1 MADFKIKTQYS
12 PKGGQEKAISELCNS
27 INSGNRHS
35 TLLGIT
41 GSGKTF
47 TMANVIKDLNKP
59 TLILSHN
66 KTLAAQLYSEFKD
79 LFPDNAVEFF
89 ISYYDY
95 YQPEAYLPV
104 TDTFI
109 EKDSS
114 IDEEIDRLRLKATA
128 SLASRKDVI
137 IISSVSC
144 IYGIGSPKNY
154 SNAYV
159 SINKNKDIDLR
170 STMKSLIDIHYLRND
185 MIIEPGTFRLL
196 GQNFEIFP
204 IYDDYPIRIELHDN
218 SIEYMYRFDPLSG
231 AEIKEINDIFI
242 FPAKHFIIEKADLKK
257 ASDNIRDEMI
267 QSVKSFKA
275 NNQLLEAQRIE
286 QRTLFDLEMMME
298 LGYCSG
304 IENYSRHLDG
314 RKKGE
319 RPYTL
324 IDFFPD
330 DFLMFI
336 DESHVSIP
344 QLRAMYN
351 GDYSRKKNLVEH
363 GFRLPSA
370 LDNRPMRF
378 EEFEKA
384 INQVVYVSATPSKY
398 ELEQTSGEIVE
409 QIIRPTG
416 LLDPQIEVA
425 ETKNQ
430 IDHLIVEIEKVVN
443 RSERVLVTTLTKK
456 MAEDL
461 TDYLKKFNVK
471 AEYLHSEVGTLE
483 RIKILN
489 SLRRKDFDV
498 LVGINLLREGLDIP
512 EVSLVGVLDADKE
525 GFLRSRTSL
534 MQIAGRAARNV
545 NGKVILYADRMTE
558 SIKYLIDETNRRI
571 KVQREYNKKNN
582 IQPETIKKSVEQN
595 NLLTRLADSKS
606 DENSKKITMESMKL
620 DFDNL
625 EKADMIKQLK
635 KKMLKASNDLQFEEA
650 AFLRDKIKEISG
662 EENFII

>member
-1 MADFKIKTQYS
+1 MSEFKIKTKFS
-12 PKGGQEKAISELCNS
+12 PKGGQEKAISELCSS
-27 INSGNRHS
+27 ITSGNRHS

-47 TMANVIKDLNKP
+47 TMANVIRDLNKP

-66 KTLAAQLYSEFKD
+66 KTLAAQLYSEFKE

-128 SLASRKDVI
+128 SLASRRDVI

-159 SINKNKDIDLR
+159 AINKNKEIDLR
-170 STMKSLIDIHYLRND
+170 NTMKSLIDIHYLRND

-204 IYDDYPIRIELHDN
+204 IYDDYPIRLELHDN
-218 SIEYMYRFDPLSG
+218 TIEYMYRFDPLSG
-231 AEIKEINDIFI
+231 AEIKELNDIFI
-242 FPAKHFIIEKADLKK
+242 FPAKHFIIEKSDLKK
-257 ASDNIRDEMI
+257 ASEDIRVEMI
-267 QSVKSFKA
+267 ESVKKFKA

-384 INQVVYVSATPSKY
+384 VNQVVYVSATPSKY

-416 LLDPQIEVA
+416 LLDPQIEVV
-425 ETKNQ
+425 KSKDQ

-443 RSERVLVTTLTKK
+443 RNERVLVTTLTKK

-461 TDYLKKFNVK
+461 TDYFKKFNVK

-489 SLRRKDFDV
+489 SLRKKEFDV
-498 LVGINLLREGLDIP
+498 LVGINLLREGLDLP
-512 EVSLVGVLDADKE
+512 EVSLVAVLDADKE

-534 MQIAGRAARNV
+534 MQIAGRAARNI
-545 NGKVILYADRMTE
+545 NGKVILYADTMTD
-558 SIKYLIDETNRRI
+558 SMRYLIDETSRRI
-571 KVQREYNKKNN
+571 KIQSAYNKKNH
-582 IQPETIKKSVEQN
+582 IKPETIKKSVDQN
-595 NLLTRLADSKS
+595 NLLTRLADNKI
-606 DENSKKITMESMKL
+606 DENSKNITMESMKL
-620 DFDNL
+620 DFGNL
-625 EKADMIKQLK
+625 EKADMIKELK

>member
-1 MADFKIKTQYS
+1 MADFKLTTDYT
-12 PKGGQEKAISELCNS
+12 PKGGQEAAISGLCDS
-27 INSGNRHS
+27 INSGDNHNV
-35 TLLGIT
+35 LLGIT

-47 TMANVIKDLNKP
+47 TMANVIQELNRP
-59 TLILSHN
+59 ALILSHN

-79 LFPDNAVEFF
+79 LFPNNAVEFF

-95 YQPEAYLPV
+95 YQPEAYMPV

-128 SLASRKDVI
+128 SLASRNDVI

-159 SINKNKDIDLR
+159 SIQKENKIDVR
-170 STMKSLIDIHYLRND
+170 ETMKSLIDIHYIRND
-185 MIIEPGTFRLL
+185 MVLEPGTFRLL

-204 IYDDYPIRIELHDN
+204 IYDDYPIRIELLNDT
-218 SIEYMYRFDPLSG
+218 IEYMYRFDPMTG
-231 AEIKEINDIFI
+231 QEIKEMDSLFV
-242 FPAKHFIIEKADLKK
+242 FPAKHFIIEKSDLKK
-257 ASDNIRDEMI
+257 ASENIRTELRESI
-267 QSVKSFKA
+267 QAFKE
-275 NNQLLEAQRIE
+275 NDQLIEAQRIE
-286 QRTLFDLEMMME
+286 QRTLYDLEMMME

-314 RKKGE
+314 RKKGQ
-319 RPYTL
+319 RPFTL

-336 DESHVSIP
+336 DESHVSLP

-351 GDYSRKKNLVEH
+351 GDYSRKRNLVDH

-378 EEFEKA
+378 EEFEKSV
-384 INQVVYVSATPSKY
+384 NQVVYVSATPSSY
-398 ELEQTSGEIVE
+398 ELEKTEGVVIE

-416 LLDPQIEVA
+416 LLDPVIEVQP
-425 ETKNQ
+425 TKNQ
-430 IDHLIVEIEKVVN
+430 IDHLISEIEKVVD
-443 RSERVLVTTLTKK
+443 RKERVLITTLTKK

-471 AEYLHSEVGTLE
+471 AEYLHSEINTLD
-483 RIKILN
+483 RIKIIS
-489 SLRRKDFDV
+489 SLRKGDFDV
-498 LVGINLLREGLDIP
+498 LVGINLLREGLDLP
-512 EVSLVGVLDADKE
+512 EVSLVAVLDADKE
-525 GFLRSRTSL
+525 GFLRSKTSL
-534 MQIAGRAARNV
+534 MQISGRAARNI
-545 NGKVILYADRMTE
+545 NGKVILYADKETDSM
-558 SIKYLIDETNRRI
+558 KYLIEETDRRL
-571 KVQREYNKKNN
+571 KVQKEYNEKNN
-582 IQPETIKKSVEQN
+582 IKPETIRKTLEQN
-595 NLLTRLADSKS
+595 NLLTRLADNKGVKSSKEIS
-606 DENSKKITMESMKL
+606 LDL

-625 EKADMIKQLK
+625 EEADMIKELK
-635 KKMLKASNDLQFEEA
+635 KKMLKASNNLQFEEA
-650 AFLRDKIKEISG
+650 AYLRDKIKEISG
-662 EENFII
+662 EENFLI

>member
-1 MADFKIKTQYS
+1 MADFNIQTKYS
-12 PKGGQEKAISELCNS
+12 PKGGQQDAISSLCDS
-27 INSGNRHS
+27 IISGNNHS

-47 TMANVIKDLNKP
+47 TMANVIQNLNRP

-79 LFPDNAVEFF
+79 LFPNNAVEFF

-128 SLASRKDVI
+128 SLASRNDVI

-159 SINKNKDIDLR
+159 SINKQKKLDLR
-170 STMKSLIDIHYLRND
+170 NIMKSLIDIHYVRND
-185 MIIEPGTFRLL
+185 MIIEPGTFRLQ

-204 IYDDYPIRIELHDN
+204 IYDDFPIRIELFDDK
-218 SIEYMYRFDPLSG
+218 IEYMYRFDPLTGS
-231 AEIKEINDIFI
+231 EIKEMSDLFV
-242 FPAKHFIIEKADLKK
+242 FPAKHFIIEKSDLKK
-257 ASDNIRDEMI
+257 ASDDIRQELTESI
-267 QSVKSFKA
+267 KSFKN

-319 RPYTL
+319 RPFTL

-344 QLRAMYN
+344 QLKAMYN
-351 GDYSRKKNLVEH
+351 GDFSRKKNLVNH

-370 LDNRPMRF
+370 LDNRPMKF
-378 EEFEKA
+378 KEFETA
-384 INQVVYVSATPSKY
+384 VNQVVYVSATPSDY
-398 ELEQTSGEIVE
+398 EMSKTSGEVVE

-416 LLDPQIEVA
+416 LLDPKIEVV
-425 ETKNQ
+425 ESKNQ
-430 IDHLIVEIEKVVN
+430 IDHLILQIEKVVKN
-443 RSERVLVTTLTKK
+443 RERTLVTTLTKK

-471 AEYLHSEVGTLE
+471 AEYLHSEVSTLD
-483 RIKILN
+483 RIKIIN
-489 SLRRKDFDV
+489 SLRKGDFDV
-498 LVGINLLREGLDIP
+498 LVGINLLREGLDLP
-512 EVSLVGVLDADKE
+512 EVSLVAVLDADKE
-525 GFLRSRTSL
+525 GFLRSKTSL
-534 MQIAGRAARNV
+534 MQIAGRAARNI
-545 NGKVILYADRMTE
+545 NGKVILYADKHTD
-558 SIKYLIDETNRRI
+558 SIKYLIKETDRRI
-571 KVQREYNKKNN
+571 KIQKKYNSDNN
-582 IQPETIKKSVEQN
+582 IKPATIKKSVDQN
-595 NLLTRLADSKS
+595 NLLTRLANKD
-606 DENSKKITMESMKL
+606 DKKINEIKMDL

-625 EKADMIKQLK
+625 EQADLLKELK
-635 KKMLKASNDLQFEEA
+635 KKMLKASNNLQFEEA
-650 AFLRDKIKEISG
+650 AYLRDKIKEVTG
-662 EENFII
+662 EEDFVI

>member
-231 AEIKEINDIFI
+231 AEVKEINDIFI

-430 IDHLIVEIEKVVN
+430 IDHLIVEIEKVVK

-489 SLRRKDFDV
+489 SLRKKDFDV
-498 LVGINLLREGLDIP
+498 LVGINLLREGLDLP

>member
-1 MADFKIKTQYS
+1 MSEFKIKTKFS
-12 PKGGQEKAISELCNS
+12 PKGGQEKAISELCSS
-27 INSGNRHS
+27 ITSGNRHS

-47 TMANVIKDLNKP
+47 TMANVIRDLNKP

-66 KTLAAQLYSEFKD
+66 KTLAAQLYSEFKE

-128 SLASRKDVI
+128 SLASRRDVI

-159 SINKNKDIDLR
+159 AINKNKEIDLR
-170 STMKSLIDIHYLRND
+170 NTMKSLIDIHYLRND

-204 IYDDYPIRIELHDN
+204 IYDDYPIRLELHDN
-218 SIEYMYRFDPLSG
+218 TIEYMYRFDPLSG
-231 AEIKEINDIFI
+231 AEIKELNDIFI
-242 FPAKHFIIEKADLKK
+242 FPAKHFIIEKSDLKK
-257 ASDNIRDEMI
+257 ASEDIRVEMI
-267 QSVKSFKA
+267 ESVKKFKA

-344 QLRAMYN
+344 QLKAMYN

-384 INQVVYVSATPSKY
+384 VNQVVYVSATPSKY

-416 LLDPQIEVA
+416 LLDPQIEVV
-425 ETKNQ
+425 KSKDQ

-443 RSERVLVTTLTKK
+443 RNERVLVTTLTKK

-461 TDYLKKFNVK
+461 TDYFKKFNVK

-489 SLRRKDFDV
+489 SLRKKEFDV
-498 LVGINLLREGLDIP
+498 LVGINLLREGLDLP
-512 EVSLVGVLDADKE
+512 EVSLVAVLDADKE

-534 MQIAGRAARNV
+534 MQIAGRAARNI
-545 NGKVILYADRMTE
+545 NGKVILYADTMTD
-558 SIKYLIDETNRRI
+558 SMRYLIDETSRRI
-571 KVQREYNKKNN
+571 KIQSAYNKKNH
-582 IQPETIKKSVEQN
+582 IKPETIKKSVDQN
-595 NLLTRLADSKS
+595 NLLTRLADNKI
-606 DENSKKITMESMKL
+606 DENSKNITMESMKL

-625 EKADMIKQLK
+625 EKADMIKELK

>member
-1 MADFKIKTQYS
+1 MADFKIKTEYS

-231 AEIKEINDIFI
+231 AEVKEINDIFI

-489 SLRRKDFDV
+489 SLRKKDFDV
-498 LVGINLLREGLDIP
+498 LVGINLLREGLDLP

>member
-1 MADFKIKTQYS
+1 MSGFKIKTKFS
-12 PKGGQEKAISELCNS
+12 PKGGQEKAISELCSS
-27 INSGNRHS
+27 ITSGNRHS

-66 KTLAAQLYSEFKD
+66 KTLAAQLYSEFKE

-128 SLASRKDVI
+128 SLASRRDVI

-159 SINKNKDIDLR
+159 AINKNKEIDLR
-170 STMKSLIDIHYLRND
+170 NTMKSLIDIHYLRND

-204 IYDDYPIRIELHDN
+204 IYDDYPIRLELHDN
-218 SIEYMYRFDPLSG
+218 TIEYMYRFDPLSG
-231 AEIKEINDIFI
+231 AEIKELNDIFI
-242 FPAKHFIIEKADLKK
+242 FPAKHFIIEKSDLKK
-257 ASDNIRDEMI
+257 ASEDIRVEMI
-267 QSVKSFKA
+267 ESVKKFKA

-344 QLRAMYN
+344 QLKAMYN

-384 INQVVYVSATPSKY
+384 VNQVVYVSATPSKY

-416 LLDPQIEVA
+416 LLDPQIEVV
-425 ETKNQ
+425 KSKDQ

-443 RSERVLVTTLTKK
+443 RNERVLVTTLTKK

-461 TDYLKKFNVK
+461 TDYFKKFNVK

-489 SLRRKDFDV
+489 SLRKKEFDV
-498 LVGINLLREGLDIP
+498 LVGINLLREGLDLP
-512 EVSLVGVLDADKE
+512 EVSLVAVLDADKE

-534 MQIAGRAARNV
+534 MQIAGRAARNI
-545 NGKVILYADRMTE
+545 NGKVILYADTMTD
-558 SIKYLIDETNRRI
+558 SMRYLIDETSRRI
-571 KVQREYNKKNN
+571 KIQSAYNKKNH
-582 IQPETIKKSVEQN
+582 IKPETIKKSVDQN
-595 NLLTRLADSKS
+595 NLLTRLADNKI
-606 DENSKKITMESMKL
+606 DENSKNITMESMKL
-620 DFDNL
+620 DFGNL
-625 EKADMIKQLK
+625 EKADMIKELK

>member
-1 MADFKIKTQYS
+1 MSEFKIKTKFS
-12 PKGGQEKAISELCNS
+12 PKGGQEKAISELCSS
-27 INSGNRHS
+27 ITSGNRHS

-47 TMANVIKDLNKP
+47 TMANVIRDLNKP

-66 KTLAAQLYSEFKD
+66 KTLAAQLYSEFKE

-128 SLASRKDVI
+128 SLASRRDVI

-159 SINKNKDIDLR
+159 AINKNKEIDLR
-170 STMKSLIDIHYLRND
+170 NTMKSLIDIHYLRND

-204 IYDDYPIRIELHDN
+204 IYDDYPIRLELHDN
-218 SIEYMYRFDPLSG
+218 TIEYMYRFDPLSG
-231 AEIKEINDIFI
+231 AEIKELNDIFI
-242 FPAKHFIIEKADLKK
+242 FPAKHFIIEKSDLKK
-257 ASDNIRDEMI
+257 ASEDIRAEMI
-267 QSVKSFKA
+267 ESVKKFKA

-344 QLRAMYN
+344 QLKAMYN

-384 INQVVYVSATPSKY
+384 VNQVVYVSATPSKY

-416 LLDPQIEVA
+416 LLDPQIEVV
-425 ETKNQ
+425 KSKDQ

-443 RSERVLVTTLTKK
+443 RNERVLVTTLTKK

-489 SLRRKDFDV
+489 SLRKKEFDV
-498 LVGINLLREGLDIP
+498 LVGINLLREGLDLP
-512 EVSLVGVLDADKE
+512 EVSLVAVLDADKE

-534 MQIAGRAARNV
+534 MQIAGRAARNI
-545 NGKVILYADRMTE
+545 NGKVILYADTMTD
-558 SIKYLIDETNRRI
+558 SMRYLIDETNRRI
-571 KVQREYNKKNN
+571 KIQSAYNKKNH
-582 IQPETIKKSVEQN
+582 IKPETIKKSVDQN
-595 NLLTRLADSKS
+595 NLLTRLADNKI

-625 EKADMIKQLK
+625 EKADMIKELK

>member
-1 MADFKIKTQYS
+1 M
-12 PKGGQEKAISELCNS
+12 
-27 INSGNRHS
+27 
-35 TLLGIT
+35 
-41 GSGKTF
+41 
-47 TMANVIKDLNKP
+47 
-59 TLILSHN
+59 
-66 KTLAAQLYSEFKD
+66 
-79 LFPDNAVEFF
+79 
-89 ISYYDY
+89 
-95 YQPEAYLPV
+95 
-104 TDTFI
+104 I
-109 EKDSS
+109 E
-114 IDEEIDRLRLKATA
+114 
-128 SLASRKDVI
+128 
-137 IISSVSC
+137 
-144 IYGIGSPKNY
+144 
-154 SNAYV
+154 
-159 SINKNKDIDLR
+159 
-170 STMKSLIDIHYLRND
+170 
-185 MIIEPGTFRLL
+185 
-196 GQNFEIFP
+196 
-204 IYDDYPIRIELHDN
+204 
-218 SIEYMYRFDPLSG
+218 
-231 AEIKEINDIFI
+231 
-242 FPAKHFIIEKADLKK
+242 
-257 ASDNIRDEMI
+257 
-267 QSVKSFKA
+267 SVKKFKA

-314 RKKGE
+314 RKKEE

-416 LLDPQIEVA
+416 LLDPQIEVVK
-425 ETKNQ
+425 TKDQ
-430 IDHLIVEIEKVVN
+430 IDHLIVEIEKVVKRN
-443 RSERVLVTTLTKK
+443 ERVLVTTLTKK

-461 TDYLKKFNVK
+461 TDYFKKFNVK

-489 SLRRKDFDV
+489 SLRKKEFDV
-498 LVGINLLREGLDIP
+498 LVGINLLREGLDLP
-512 EVSLVGVLDADKE
+512 EVSLVAVLDADKE

-534 MQIAGRAARNV
+534 MQIAGRAARNI
-545 NGKVILYADRMTE
+545 NGKVILYADTMTD
-558 SIKYLIDETNRRI
+558 SMRYLIDETNRRI
-571 KVQREYNKKNN
+571 KIQSAYNKKNH
-582 IQPETIKKSVEQN
+582 IKPETIKKSVDQN
-595 NLLTRLADSKS
+595 NLLTRLADNKI

-625 EKADMIKQLK
+625 EKADMIKELK

>member
-1 MADFKIKTQYS
+1 MSEFKIKTKLS
-12 PKGGQEKAISELCNS
+12 PKGGQEKAISELCSS
-27 INSGNRHS
+27 ITSGNKHS

-47 TMANVIKDLNKP
+47 TMANVIRNLNKP

-66 KTLAAQLYSEFKD
+66 KTLAAQLYSEFKE

-128 SLASRKDVI
+128 SLASRRDVI

-159 SINKNKDIDLR
+159 AINKNKEIDLR
-170 STMKSLIDIHYLRND
+170 NTMKSLIDIHYLRND

-204 IYDDYPIRIELHDN
+204 IYDDYPIRLELHDN
-218 SIEYMYRFDPLSG
+218 TIEYMYRFDPLSG
-231 AEIKEINDIFI
+231 AEIKELNDIFI
-242 FPAKHFIIEKADLKK
+242 FPAKHFIIEKSDLKK
-257 ASDNIRDEMI
+257 ASEDIRVEMI
-267 QSVKSFKA
+267 ESVKKFKA

-314 RKKGE
+314 RKKEE

-416 LLDPQIEVA
+416 LLDPQIEVVK
-425 ETKNQ
+425 TKDQ
-430 IDHLIVEIEKVVN
+430 IDHLIVEIEKVVKRN
-443 RSERVLVTTLTKK
+443 ERVLVTTLTKK

-461 TDYLKKFNVK
+461 TDYFKKFNVK

-489 SLRRKDFDV
+489 SLRKKEFDV
-498 LVGINLLREGLDIP
+498 LVGINLLREGLDLP
-512 EVSLVGVLDADKE
+512 EVSLVAVLDADKE

-534 MQIAGRAARNV
+534 MQIAGRAARNI
-545 NGKVILYADRMTE
+545 NGKVILYADTMTD
-558 SIKYLIDETNRRI
+558 SMRYLIDETNRRI
-571 KVQREYNKKNN
+571 KIQSAYNKKNH
-582 IQPETIKKSVEQN
+582 IKPETIKKSVDQN
-595 NLLTRLADSKS
+595 NLLTRLADNKI

-625 EKADMIKQLK
+625 EKADMIKELK

>member
-1 MADFKIKTQYS
+1 MADFKIKTEYS

-231 AEIKEINDIFI
+231 AEVKEINDIFI

-489 SLRRKDFDV
+489 SLRKKDFDV
-498 LVGINLLREGLDIP
+498 LVGINLLREGLDLP

-625 EKADMIKQLK
+625 ENADMIKQLK

>member
-231 AEIKEINDIFI
+231 AEVKEINDIFI

-489 SLRRKDFDV
+489 SLRKKDFDV
-498 LVGINLLREGLDIP
+498 LVGINLLREGLDLP

-650 AFLRDKIKEISG
+650 AFLRDKIKEVSG

>member
-154 SNAYV
+154 SKAYV

-231 AEIKEINDIFI
+231 AEVKEINDIFI

-398 ELEQTSGEIVE
+398 ELEQTSGEIIE

-416 LLDPQIEVA
+416 LLDPKIEVA
-425 ETKNQ
+425 KTKNQ
-430 IDHLIVEIEKVVN
+430 IDHLIVEIEKVVK

-498 LVGINLLREGLDIP
+498 LVGINLLREGLDLP

-595 NLLTRLADSKS
+595 NLLTRLADNKS

>member
-1 MADFKIKTQYS
+1 MSEFKIKTKFS
-12 PKGGQEKAISELCNS
+12 PKGGQEKAISELCSS
-27 INSGNRHS
+27 ITSGNRHS

-47 TMANVIKDLNKP
+47 TMANVIRDLNKP

-66 KTLAAQLYSEFKD
+66 KTLAAQLYSEFKE

-128 SLASRKDVI
+128 SLASRRDVI

-159 SINKNKDIDLR
+159 AINKNKEIDLR
-170 STMKSLIDIHYLRND
+170 NTMKSLIDIHYLRND

-204 IYDDYPIRIELHDN
+204 IYDDYPIRLELHDN
-218 SIEYMYRFDPLSG
+218 TIEYMYRFDPLSG
-231 AEIKEINDIFI
+231 AEIKELNDIFI
-242 FPAKHFIIEKADLKK
+242 FPAKHFIIEKSDLKK
-257 ASDNIRDEMI
+257 ASEDIRVEMI
-267 QSVKSFKA
+267 DSVKKFKA

-384 INQVVYVSATPSKY
+384 VNQVVYVSATPSKY

-416 LLDPQIEVA
+416 LLDPQIEVV
-425 ETKNQ
+425 KSKDQ

-443 RSERVLVTTLTKK
+443 RNERVLVTTLTKK

-461 TDYLKKFNVK
+461 TDYFKKFNVK

-489 SLRRKDFDV
+489 SLRKKEFDV
-498 LVGINLLREGLDIP
+498 LVGINLLREGLDLP
-512 EVSLVGVLDADKE
+512 EVSLVAVLDADKE

-534 MQIAGRAARNV
+534 MQIAGRAARNI
-545 NGKVILYADRMTE
+545 NGKVILYADTMTD
-558 SIKYLIDETNRRI
+558 SMRYLIDETSRRI
-571 KVQREYNKKNN
+571 KIQSAYNKKNH
-582 IQPETIKKSVEQN
+582 IKPETIKKSVDQN
-595 NLLTRLADSKS
+595 NLLTRLADNKI
-606 DENSKKITMESMKL
+606 DENSKNITMESMKL

-625 EKADMIKQLK
+625 EKADMIKELK

>member
-1 MADFKIKTQYS
+1 MSEFKIKTKLS
-12 PKGGQEKAISELCNS
+12 PKGGQEKAISELCSS
-27 INSGNRHS
+27 ITSGNKHS

-47 TMANVIKDLNKP
+47 TMANVIRNLNKP

-66 KTLAAQLYSEFKD
+66 KTLAAQLYSEFKE

-128 SLASRKDVI
+128 SLASRRDVI

-159 SINKNKDIDLR
+159 AINKNKEIDLR
-170 STMKSLIDIHYLRND
+170 NTIKSLIDIHYLRND

-204 IYDDYPIRIELHDN
+204 IYDDYPIRLELHHN
-218 SIEYMYRFDPLSG
+218 TIEYMYRFDPLSG
-231 AEIKEINDIFI
+231 AEIKELNDIFI
-242 FPAKHFIIEKADLKK
+242 FPAKHFIIEKSDLKK
-257 ASDNIRDEMI
+257 ASEDIRIEMI
-267 QSVKSFKA
+267 ESVKKFKA

-314 RKKGE
+314 RKKEE

-416 LLDPQIEVA
+416 LLDPQIEVVK
-425 ETKNQ
+425 TKDQ
-430 IDHLIVEIEKVVN
+430 IDHLIVEIEKVVKRN
-443 RSERVLVTTLTKK
+443 ERVLVTTLTKK

-461 TDYLKKFNVK
+461 TDYFKKFNVK

-489 SLRRKDFDV
+489 SLRKKEFDV
-498 LVGINLLREGLDIP
+498 LVGINLLREGLDLP
-512 EVSLVGVLDADKE
+512 EVSLVAVLDADKE

-534 MQIAGRAARNV
+534 MQIAGRAARNI
-545 NGKVILYADRMTE
+545 NGKVILYADTMTD
-558 SIKYLIDETNRRI
+558 SMRYLIDETNRRI
-571 KVQREYNKKNN
+571 KIQSAYNKKNH
-582 IQPETIKKSVEQN
+582 IKPETIKKSVDQN
-595 NLLTRLADSKS
+595 NLLTRLADNKI

-625 EKADMIKQLK
+625 EKADMIKELK